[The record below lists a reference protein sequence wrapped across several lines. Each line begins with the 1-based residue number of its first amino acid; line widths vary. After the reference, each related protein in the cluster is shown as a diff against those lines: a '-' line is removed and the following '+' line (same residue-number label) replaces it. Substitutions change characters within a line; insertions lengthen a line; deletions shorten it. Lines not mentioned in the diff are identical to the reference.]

1 MRDTVFLPHG
11 IELTNVC
18 QYVSSMLDT
27 DWIINYQNN
36 KVTYRRLKTI
46 VDFFKLAEL
55 GVMPWLQIK

>member
-46 VDFFKLAEL
+46 VDFLKLAEL